1 MELVC
6 LPKKGDFMVKIID
19 WIAIFLSAV
28 GAINWGLV
36 AFLRFN
42 LVSYIDR
49 LLGNVGVDK
58 VIYAVVAL
66 AGLYALIA
74 LFRS

>member
-1 MELVC
+1 ML
-6 LPKKGDFMVKIID
+6 KIID
-19 WIAIFLSAV
+19 WTVAFLAAI

-42 LVSYIDR
+42 LVSYVDR
-49 LLGNVGVDK
+49 LVGNVGLDK
-58 VIYAVVAL
+58 VIYAIVAL
-66 AGLYALIA
+66 SGLYLLVS

>member
-1 MELVC
+1 MGRIL
-6 LPKKGDFMVKIID
+6 D
-19 WIAIFLSAV
+19 WLAYFLSAI

-42 LVSYIDR
+42 LVSYVDR

-66 AGLYALIA
+66 AGVYALVS